1 MTQIAPPES
10 KMLAEFHQFILVFTA
25 YVIAAGSPGPSNM
38 RIMAVAMNDGRGA
51 ALAIASGVVSGSIF
65 WGLMAASGVSA
76 ILSRYAHAL
85 VVLQLLGGLYLLYL
99 AFKAGKAALSS
110 GKDQLRPTNERKATA
125 ATLYKRGLL
134 MHLTNPKSI
143 LAWIALM
150 TLGLGPGSSS
160 HTVLVILAG
169 CAVLSVTIFCG
180 YAIVF
185 STAPMIALYR
195 RARRWIEGTLAVFFG
210 FAGLKLLLTRI

>member
-1 MTQIAPPES
+1 M
-10 KMLAEFHQFILVFTA
+10 
-25 YVIAAGSPGPSNM
+25 G
-38 RIMAVAMNDGRGA
+38 VAMHDGRRA
-51 ALAIASGVVSGSIF
+51 ALILALGVVSGSIF
-65 WGLMAASGVSA
+65 WGLMAATGISA
-76 ILSRYAHAL
+76 VLSRYPQAL
-85 VVLQLLGGLYLLYL
+85 LVLQVLGGFYLLYL
-99 AFKAGKAALSS
+99 SFRAGRAALISTENHRR
-110 GKDQLRPTNERKATA
+110 LLNEQRATA

-160 HTVLVILAG
+160 HTVVPILVG

-185 STAPMIALYR
+185 STAYMIHLYNRIR
-195 RARRWIEGTLAVFFG
+195 RGIEFTLALFFA
-210 FAGLKLLLTRI
+210 FAGLKLLFTVI

>member
-1 MTQIAPPES
+1 
-10 KMLAEFHQFILVFTA
+10 MLADQFIIVFTA

-65 WGLMAASGVSA
+65 WGLMAATGVSA
-76 ILSRYAHAL
+76 ILSRYAQAL

-99 AFKAGKAALSS
+99 LYLAFTAGKAALSS
-110 GKDQLRPTNERKATA
+110 DKDRLHPTNERKATA